1 MNIALAQINPIVGD
15 LPGNREKIVSYAY
28 QAREEGADLVIFPEL
43 CVTGYPPM
51 DLLMNPLFV
60 DSVEAA
66 VRAIAEEVPEEMGV
80 ILGAPVQNSSD
91 VGKRLFNA
99 ALLLEGGQVIDSVRK
114 ALLPTYDVFDEY
126 RYFEEGA
133 ARHVVEWRGK
143 RIGLHI
149 CEDMWNNEDQTP
161 YHRYEENPIEN
172 LGKQDIDFFV
182 NISASPFHVGK
193 HSVRGDIIRSICRQY
208 GVPFIFVNTVGTN
221 TEIIFDGE
229 SRVHSADGTLLRCG
243 ATFEE
248 ELLYWD
254 SDASTHPCDWSSP
267 EPAAELHDA
276 LVMGIRDY
284 FEKTG
289 IFDKALV
296 GLSGGIDS
304 TVTCALA
311 VEALGADRVVGIS
324 MPSSITSKQSVRDA
338 KKLADNLE
346 IPYHKIS
353 IKAAVDA
360 FGKMLKPLFKGT
372 EPGVAEENIQARSRG
387 LTLMALSN
395 KFNYLLLT
403 TGNKSE
409 MAVGYVTLYGDM
421 SGGLSVLSDV
431 LKTEVYELAEH
442 MNDRAGEEIIPE
454 SVIEKPPS
462 AELRPDQKDTD
473 TLPPYPVLDDILRRY
488 IEYQDELREIVQDT
502 GYDQDLVKDILR
514 RVDRNEYKRRQA
526 PPGLRVSSKAFGI
539 GRRLPIVMRWDRDQS
554 TKLLARKLDSRA
566 SDW

>member
-15 LPGNREKIVSYAY
+15 LPGNKEKIVSYAHR
-28 QAREEGADLVIFPEL
+28 AAEEGADLVIFPEL

-60 DSVEAA
+60 ESVEAT
-66 VRAIAEEVPEEMGV
+66 VDELKYELPSEPGI
-80 ILGAPVQNSSD
+80 ILGAPMQNESE

-99 ALLLEGGQVIDSVRK
+99 ALLLENGQLVDSVYK

-126 RYFEEGA
+126 RYFEEGD
-133 ARHVVEWRGK
+133 ARHVVKWRDR

-149 CEDMWNNEDQTP
+149 CEDMWNNEDQAP

-172 LGKQDIDFFV
+172 LAAQGVDFFV

-193 HSVRGDIIRSICRQY
+193 HNVRADIIRSICRQY
-208 GVPFIFVNTVGTN
+208 EVPFIFVNTAGTN
-221 TEIIFDGE
+221 TEIVFDGE
-229 SRVHSADGTLLRCG
+229 SRVHSSDGTLLRC
-243 ATFEE
+243 AAAFEE
-248 ELLYWD
+248 DLLYWD
-254 SDASTHPCDWSSP
+254 PDTPSHPCDWSP
-267 EPAAELHDA
+267 PAPVEELHDA
-276 LVMGIRDY
+276 IVMGIRDY
-284 FEKTG
+284 FEKTA

-311 VEALGADRVVGIS
+311 VEALGSERVVGIS
-324 MPSSITSKQSVRDA
+324 MPSSISSKHSVRDA
-338 KKLADNLE
+338 KALAKILE
-346 IPYHKIS
+346 IPYHEIS
-353 IKAAVDA
+353 IQPAVA
-360 FGKMLKPLFKGT
+360 SFGKMLKPLFKDT

-387 LTLMALSN
+387 VTLMALSN

-421 SGGLSVLSDV
+421 TGGLSVLSDV
-431 LKTEVYELAEH
+431 LKTEVYDLAEY
-442 MNDRAGEEIIPE
+442 MNERAGTEIIPR

-488 IEYQDELREIVQDT
+488 IEYQEELHKIVNDT
-502 GYDQDLVKDILR
+502 GYDESLIKDILR

-539 GRRLPIVMRWDRDQS
+539 GRRLPIVMRWDRDQAA
-554 TKLLARKLDSRA
+554 TLLVGKTDSRV
-566 SDW
+566 SDA